1 MLWYNVSTMLPSYT
15 IKRHSRSKHIRI
27 TVNAEAKVIV
37 TAPRHVSEKRVHEF
51 FASQIS
57 WVEEVLRTVEKKR
70 PLIIPPDMTQDSLA
84 ACRSRALKFV
94 LGRLRFYNEHY
105 QFSYNRVSIKKMS
118 SRWGSCSSEGN
129 MSFHYRLLFLPIEL
143 ADYVIVHELCHLKEL
158 NHSHRFWQ
166 LVRETISDC
175 KQRKRVLDSYL
186 V

>member
-1 MLWYNVSTMLPSYT
+1 MWYNVSIMPPSYT
-15 IKRHSRSKHIRI
+15 IKRHPRAKNIRI

-37 TAPRHVSEKRVHEF
+37 TAPRHVSEKRVHDF

-57 WVEEVLRTVEKKR
+57 WVEEVLRKMETKR
-70 PLIIPPDMTQDSLA
+70 RLVIPPDITQDSLV
-84 ACRSRALKFV
+84 ACRARALKFV
-94 LGRLRFYNEHY
+94 RDRLRHYNHHY
-105 QFSYNRVSIKKMS
+105 GYTYHRIAIKQMS

-158 NHSHRFWQ
+158 NHSHKFWQ
-166 LVRETISDC
+166 LVRETIPEY
-175 KQRKRVLDSYL
+175 RKRKHLLDSYL

>member
-1 MLWYNVSTMLPSYT
+1 
-15 IKRHSRSKHIRI
+15 
-27 TVNAEAKVIV
+27 
-37 TAPRHVSEKRVHEF
+37 
-51 FASQIS
+51 
-57 WVEEVLRTVEKKR
+57 
-70 PLIIPPDMTQDSLA
+70 
-84 ACRSRALKFV
+84 
-94 LGRLRFYNEHY
+94 
-105 QFSYNRVSIKKMS
+105 MS

>member
-1 MLWYNVSTMLPSYT
+1 MLPSYT

-57 WVEEVLRTVEKKR
+57 WVEEVL
-70 PLIIPPDMTQDSLA
+70 
-84 ACRSRALKFV
+84 RSRALKFV